1 MTNHFPAPV
10 SVVTPMHELFDHT
23 ADLGLRATAP
33 TVNELFAEMG
43 RCLLASLVEDPS
55 SVRAEVSERIEI
67 AGTDREYLLFDWL
80 KELLLRFETERVL
93 FAEFD
98 VTVSATGL
106 SAVARGEPY
115 DDSRHALAHEVK
127 AITYHELKVI
137 ERQGGWLA
145 EAIVDI

>member
-1 MTNHFPAPV
+1 
-10 SVVTPMHELFDHT
+10 MHELFDHT
-23 ADLGLRATAP
+23 ADLGLRAAAP

-43 RCLLASLVEDPS
+43 RALLASQVEDPP
-55 SVRAEVSERIEI
+55 SVCAVVSERIEI

-98 VTVSATGL
+98 VTVTATGL
-106 SAVARGEPY
+106 VAVARGEGY
-115 DDSRHALAHEVK
+115 DESRHALAHEVK
-127 AITYHELKVI
+127 AITYHELKVV
-137 ERQGGWLA
+137 ERDGGWLA

>member
-1 MTNHFPAPV
+1 
-10 SVVTPMHELFDHT
+10 MHELFDHT

-43 RCLLASLVEDPS
+43 RALLASMVEDPS

-67 AGTDREYLLFDWL
+67 AGADREYLLFDWL

-106 SAVARGEPY
+106 SAVARGEPH
-115 DDSRHALAHEVK
+115 DESRHALAHEVK
-127 AITYHELKVI
+127 AITYHELKVV
-137 ERQGGWLA
+137 ERDGGWLA

>member
-33 TVNELFAEMG
+33 TVNEVFAEMG
-43 RCLLASLVEDPS
+43 LCLLASLVEDPS

-80 KELLLRFETERVL
+80 KELLSRFETERVL
-93 FAEFD
+93 FAQFD
-98 VTVSATGL
+98 VTVTATGL
-106 SAVARGEPY
+106 SADVRGEAY

-137 ERQGGWLA
+137 EHDGGWLA

>member
-1 MTNHFPAPV
+1 VTNHFPAPV

-33 TVNELFAEMG
+33 TANELFAEMG
-43 RCLLASLVEDPS
+43 RALLAALVEEPAT
-55 SVRAEVSERIEI
+55 VRANTSARIEI

-98 VTVSATGL
+98 VTMTATGL
-106 SAVARGEPY
+106 VGEARGEVY
-115 DDSRHALAHEVK
+115 DESRHALAHEVK

-137 ERQGGWLA
+137 EINGEWLA

>member
-1 MTNHFPAPV
+1 
-10 SVVTPMHELFDHT
+10 MHELFDHT

-33 TVNELFAEMG
+33 SANELFAEMG

-67 AGTDREYLLFDWL
+67 AGADREYLLFDWL

-98 VTVSATGL
+98 VTVTATGL
-106 SAVARGEPY
+106 VAEARGEAY
-115 DDSRHALAHEVK
+115 DEARHALAHEVK
-127 AITYHELKVI
+127 AITYHELKVV
-137 ERQGGWLA
+137 EHDGGWLA